1 MSNIEDINQKLI
13 DLETRM
19 AFLEDTVDSL
29 NLLVYR
35 QDEQLI
41 QLKQHNNQLKDQ
53 LKQVHDAIEA
63 PPQNETP
70 PHY

>member
-1 MSNIEDINQKLI
+1 MSNNEDIKQKLVDI
-13 DLETRM
+13 ETRM

-29 NLLVYR
+29 NTIVYR

-41 QLKQHNNQLKDQ
+41 KLRQHNVQLKDQ
-53 LKQVHDAIEA
+53 LKQVHEAIEA
-63 PPQNETP
+63 GPQDETP

>member
-1 MSNIEDINQKLI
+1 MSNIEDLNQKLV

-29 NLLVYR
+29 NITVFR

-41 QLKQHNNQLKDQ
+41 KLRQHNTQLKDQ
-53 LKQVHDAIEA
+53 LKQVHDALDPA
-63 PPQNETP
+63 PQDETP

>member
-1 MSNIEDINQKLI
+1 MSNIEELNQKLV

-29 NLLVYR
+29 NTTVYR

-41 QLKQHNNQLKDQ
+41 KLRQHNVHLKDQ
-53 LKQVHDAIEA
+53 LKQVHEAIEA
-63 PPQNETP
+63 VPQDETP

>member
-1 MSNIEDINQKLI
+1 MSNIDELIQKQI

-29 NLLVYR
+29 NTTVYR
-35 QDEQLI
+35 QDEQLTK
-41 QLKQHNNQLKDQ
+41 LKQHNSQLKDQ
-53 LKQVHDAIEA
+53 LKQVHEAIEA
-63 PPQNETP
+63 APQDEKP

>member
-1 MSNIEDINQKLI
+1 MSNIDELIQKQI

-29 NLLVYR
+29 NTTVYR
-35 QDEQLI
+35 QNEQLT
-41 QLKQHNNQLKDQ
+41 QLKQHNSQLKDQ
-53 LKQVHDAIEA
+53 LKQVHEAIETA
-63 PPQNETP
+63 PQDETP

>member
-1 MSNIEDINQKLI
+1 MSNINDLNQKLV

-19 AFLEDTVDSL
+19 AFLEDTVDTL
-29 NLLVYR
+29 NTVVYR

-41 QLKQHNNQLKDQ
+41 KLKQHNIQLKDQ
-53 LKQVHDAIEA
+53 LKQVHESMEA
-63 PPQNETP
+63 APQDETP